1 MAPCGPSVIVV
12 LRVGLSLVA
21 TSYIAPRTS
30 TPRTL
35 WARFSRLLSY
45 TGAMRTEERLVRF
58 LDTSALAARVYLGY
72 KGITVAEKRLG
83 IKDAPQRRSRHH
95 TGSARSL
102 YDLAVRRQGLLI
114 KFGQIVGSRP
124 DLIPDEYIAV
134 LSRLQDQVP
143 PRPFDVIRRRIERQ
157 LERPLA
163 DVFSH
168 FEEKPIAAASLAQV
182 HRARLKRAAASSGLG
197 PRSTDGWDRLDVA
210 VKVQY
215 PGIQSIVDN
224 DLRNIRFLLRILARF
239 ERNLDFSPLIEE
251 ISLNVPLELDFINE
265 GHNAEMIARNFEARA
280 RSRPAQLGDDGGGR
294 GWAPVERGDVIV
306 PRIVWEYSTRRVL
319 VMEYL
324 EGVKITDLDGL
335 RRQGT
340 DPQAVAQ
347 LVIDAYCEQLYL
359 HGMFH
364 ADPHPGNLFVQ
375 PGPKLIM
382 LDFGLCRQLDDKF
395 RLGYARLVNAML
407 TWNIPNMIQGFMDL
421 GVKVRKPQDTAV
433 YLELGRSLTEVGQ
446 EGRAYA
452 DPDLVAEANQ
462 RMSKAIRASSCSSG
476 ASSDCLADSART
488 SIRASTWS
496 GQSCRTRRQLSRAP
510 SNFEIVLPRRGTWRA
525 ATTTTEHR

>member
-1 MAPCGPSVIVV
+1 MRLSDRADRWFSV
-12 LRVGLSLVA
+12 
-21 TSYIAPRTS
+21 TN
-30 TPRTL
+30 
-35 WARFSRLLSY
+35 
-45 TGAMRTEERLVRF
+45 
-58 LDTSALAARVYLGY
+58 LAARVYLGY
-72 KGITVAEKRLG
+72 KAITVAEKRLR
-83 IKDAPQRRSRHH
+83 IKDAPERRSRHH
-95 TGSARSL
+95 TASARNL
-102 YDLAVRRQGLLI
+102 YDLAIRRQGLLI

-143 PRPFDVIRRRIERQ
+143 PRPFEVIKRRVERQ

-163 DVFSH
+163 DVFAE

-182 HRARLKRAAASSGLG
+182 HRARLKRPASLSGLVPRATEKERLG
-197 PRSTDGWDRLDVA
+197 PRAAEATRATEDGGWDGRTVA

-215 PGIQSIVDN
+215 PGIQSIVEN
-224 DLRNIRFLLRILARF
+224 DLRNIRFLLRILSRF
-239 ERNLDFSPLIEE
+239 ERNLDFTPLIEE
-251 ISLNVPLELDFINE
+251 ISHNVPLELDFINE
-265 GHNAEMIARNFEARA
+265 GHNAEMIARNFGTR
-280 RSRPAQLGDDGGGR
+280 DDI
-294 GWAPVERGDVIV
+294 IV
-306 PRIVWEYSTRRVL
+306 PKIVWEYSTRRVL

-324 EGVKITDLDGL
+324 EGVKITDLAGL
-335 RRQGT
+335 ERAGIDT
-340 DPQAVAQ
+340 QAVAQ

-407 TWNIPNMIQGFMDL
+407 TWNVADMVRAFLDL
-421 GVKVRKPQDTAV
+421 GVKVKNPGDTAV
-433 YLELGRSLTEVGQ
+433 FLELGRGFTEVGQ

-462 RMSKAIRASSCSSG
+462 RMSKAIRANPITGIPREFLLIGRVVGLLSG
-476 ASSDCLADSART
+476 LGKHLDSRVDMLQT
-488 SIRASTWS
+488 
-496 GQSCRTRRQLSRAP
+496 
-510 SNFEIVLPRRGTWRA
+510 IVPYTRA
-525 ATTTTEHR
+525 ALEGAK

>member
-1 MAPCGPSVIVV
+1 MRPTD
-12 LRVGLSLVA
+12 RLS
-21 TSYIAPRTS
+21 
-30 TPRTL
+30 
-35 WARFSRLLSY
+35 
-45 TGAMRTEERLVRF
+45 RF
-58 LDTSALAARVYLGY
+58 LGTTALAARVYLGY
-72 KGITVAEKRLG
+72 KAITLAEKRLH
-83 IKDAPQRRSRHH
+83 IRDAAERRSRHH
-95 TGSARSL
+95 TDSARRL
-102 YDLAVRRQGLLI
+102 YELAIRRQGLLI
-114 KFGQIVGSRP
+114 KFGQIIGSRP

-143 PRPFDVIRRRIERQ
+143 PRPFAVIKRRIERQ

-163 DVFSH
+163 DVFAS
-168 FEEKPIAAASLAQV
+168 FDEKPIAAASLAQV
-182 HRARLKRAAASSGLG
+182 HRATLH
-197 PRSTDGWDRLDVA
+197 DGREVA

-224 DLRNIRFLLRILARF
+224 DLRNIRFLMRILARF

-251 ISLNVPLELDFINE
+251 VSHNVPLELDFINE
-265 GHNAEMIARNFEARA
+265 GHNAEMIARNFGQTPAGLGAGRA
-280 RSRPAQLGDDGGGR
+280 RQRSDTDGTADGR
-294 GWAPVERGDVIV
+294 GWTPGQRGDIVV

-324 EGVKITDLDGL
+324 DGIKITDLAGL
-335 RRQGT
+335 ERAGIDT
-340 DPQAVAQ
+340 QAVAQ

-407 TWNIPNMIQGFMDL
+407 TWNIPDMVKAFLDL
-421 GVKVRKPQDTAV
+421 GVKVRNPKDTAV
-433 YLELGRSLTEVGQ
+433 YLELGKGFTEVGQ

-452 DPDLVAEANQ
+452 DPDLVAEANE
-462 RMSKAIRASSCSSG
+462 RMSKAIRANPITDIPREFLLIGRVVGLLSG
-476 ASSDCLADSART
+476 LGKHLDSRVDMIQT
-488 SIRASTWS
+488 
-496 GQSCRTRRQLSRAP
+496 
-510 SNFEIVLPRRGTWRA
+510 IVPYTKA
-525 ATTTTEHR
+525 ALEGAK

>member
-1 MAPCGPSVIVV
+1 MRMTDRAS
-12 LRVGLSLVA
+12 
-21 TSYIAPRTS
+21 
-30 TPRTL
+30 
-35 WARFSRLLSY
+35 RFF
-45 TGAMRTEERLVRF
+45 A
-58 LDTSALAARVYLGY
+58 TSALAARVYLGY
-72 KGITVAEKRLG
+72 KAIALAEKRLG
-83 IKDAPQRRSRHH
+83 LKDAVERRSRHH
-95 TGSARSL
+95 TASARRL

-134 LSRLQDQVP
+134 LSRLQDRVP
-143 PRPFDVIRRRIERQ
+143 PRPFAVIKRRIERQ
-157 LERPLA
+157 PFMEGRPLA
-163 DVFSH
+163 DVFAE
-168 FEEKPIAAASLAQV
+168 FDEQPIAAASLAQV
-182 HRARLKRAAASSGLG
+182 HRARLH
-197 PRSTDGWDRLDVA
+197 DGREVA

-215 PGIQSIVDN
+215 PGIESIVEN
-224 DLRNIRFLLRILARF
+224 DLRNIRFLLRVLAKF

-265 GHNAEMIARNFEARA
+265 GHNAEIIARNFGSGILGRA
-280 RSRPAQLGDDGGGR
+280 PALGEDGGGR

-324 EGVKITDLDGL
+324 EGVKITDLEGL
-335 RRQGT
+335 RREGI
-340 DPQAVAQ
+340 DPQEVGQ
-347 LVIDAYCEQLYL
+347 LVIDAYCEQLYI

-407 TWNIPNMIQGFMDL
+407 TWNIPDMVRAFLDL
-421 GVKVRKPQDTAV
+421 GVKVKNPADTRV
-433 YLELGRSLTEVGQ
+433 YLELGKGFTEAGH

-462 RMSKAIRASSCSSG
+462 RMSKAIRANPITDIPREFLLIGRVVGLLSG
-476 ASSDCLADSART
+476 LGKHLDSRVDMVQT
-488 SIRASTWS
+488 IIPYT
-496 GQSCRTRRQLSRAP
+496 
-510 SNFEIVLPRRGTWRA
+510 RA
-525 ATTTTEHR
+525 ALEGAK

>member
-1 MAPCGPSVIVV
+1 
-12 LRVGLSLVA
+12 
-21 TSYIAPRTS
+21 
-30 TPRTL
+30 
-35 WARFSRLLSY
+35 
-45 TGAMRTEERLVRF
+45 MRTEERLVRF
-58 LDTSALAARVYLGY
+58 LDTSALATRVYLGY

-224 DLRNIRFLLRILARF
+224 DLRNIRFLLRILSRF

-251 ISLNVPLELDFINE
+251 ISHNVPLELDFINE
-265 GHNAEMIARNFEARA
+265 GHNAEIIARNFE
-280 RSRPAQLGDDGGGR
+280 SREDI
-294 GWAPVERGDVIV
+294 IV
-306 PRIVWEYSTRRVL
+306 PKIIWEYSTRRVL

-324 EGVKITDLDGL
+324 EGIKITDLASLERAGID
-335 RRQGT
+335 T
-340 DPQAVAQ
+340 QAVAQ

-407 TWNIPNMIQGFMDL
+407 TWNIPDMVRAFLDL
-421 GVKVRKPQDTAV
+421 GVKVRNPGDTAV
-433 YLELGRSLTEVGQ
+433 YLELGRGFTEVGQ

-462 RMSKAIRASSCSSG
+462 RMSKAIRANPITDIPREFLLIGRVVGLLSG
-476 ASSDCLADSART
+476 LGKHLDSRVNMVET
-488 SIRASTWS
+488 
-496 GQSCRTRRQLSRAP
+496 
-510 SNFEIVLPRRGTWRA
+510 IVPYTRA
-525 ATTTTEHR
+525 ALEGAK